1 MTQSDIGFLCLAN
14 IELVLIAISENIG
27 LLALKKAEIF
37 FWTCKFSKSKMKSA
51 IDRENYK
58 LMGKK

>member
-14 IELVLIAISENIG
+14 IEVVLIVISENIG

-37 FWTCKFSKSKMKSA
+37 FWTSKFSKSKMKSA

>member
-14 IELVLIAISENIG
+14 IELVLIATSENIC

-37 FWTCKFSKSKMKSA
+37 FGHVSSQKVK
-51 IDRENYK
+51 
-58 LMGKK
+58 

>member
-14 IELVLIAISENIG
+14 IEVVLIVISENIG

-37 FWTCKFSKSKMKSA
+37 FGHVRSRKVK
-51 IDRENYK
+51 
-58 LMGKK
+58 

>member
-37 FWTCKFSKSKMKSA
+37 FGHVSSQKVK
-51 IDRENYK
+51 
-58 LMGKK
+58 